1 MQTQTR
7 KPPSQTER
15 LFGLPDPLTEP
26 RFYAAVTAKRLVAW
40 LFDTAI
46 TGLLCLVVLPLTA
59 FTAVFFFPLF
69 WLVIGFAYRWATI
82 SRGSATWGM
91 QLMAIELRE
100 ADGLRLSMT
109 TALLHTLLYTVS
121 VVFVPLQVLSVA
133 IMIARGRG
141 QGLTDVIVGTAM
153 INRPLG

>member
-1 MQTQTR
+1 MH
-7 KPPSQTER
+7 
-15 LFGLPDPLTEP
+15 G
-26 RFYAAVTAKRLVAW
+26 
-40 LFDTAI
+40 
-46 TGLLCLVVLPLTA
+46 
-59 FTAVFFFPLF
+59 
-69 WLVIGFAYRWATI
+69 
-82 SRGSATWGM
+82 GSGM

-141 QGLTDVIVGTAM
+141 QGLTDVILGTAM